1 MLSRCNASLKG
12 NSSQGGFIKFLHR
25 NEKLFSPIAWKS
37 MNIKHIVKS
46 TFSAGMLALGQVLE
60 CFIMKSFL
68 CEMLKKKISNEILS
82 KKLFV
87 DNKSF
92 TDKHCCQKEIK
103 NRYLHDS

>member
-37 MNIKHIVKS
+37 MNIKRIVKS
-46 TFSAGMLALGQVLE
+46 TFSAEMLALGQALE
-60 CFIMKSFL
+60 CFIV
-68 CEMLKKKISNEILS
+68 KKKISNEILS

-92 TDKHCCQKEIK
+92 TNKHCCQKEIK
-103 NRYLHDS
+103 NRYLHNS

>member
-1 MLSRCNASLKG
+1 MLSRCKASLKG

-37 MNIKHIVKS
+37 MNIKRIVKS
-46 TFSAGMLALGQVLE
+46 TFSAETLALGQVLE

-68 CEMLKKKISNEILS
+68 CEMLKKILNEILL